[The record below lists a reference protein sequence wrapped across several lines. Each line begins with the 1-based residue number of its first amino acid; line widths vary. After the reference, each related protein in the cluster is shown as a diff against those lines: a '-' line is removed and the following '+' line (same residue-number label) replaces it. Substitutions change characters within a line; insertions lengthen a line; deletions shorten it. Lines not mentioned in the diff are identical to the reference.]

1 MDRSSVSIIIPAFNA
16 ERYLG
21 AALESVLAQTYPHW
35 EALVVVDG
43 GCRDG
48 TERVAREYAA
58 KDVRI
63 KVIMGPH
70 ERMGA
75 ARNRGIAAAQ
85 GGYIAFLDADNLLA
99 PGKLKDQVA
108 HLEGSPGAGVS
119 FGNILHFY
127 DDRPDVRYTN
137 RNETPPSGDLF
148 ISFLSRNSINLLA
161 VVIKKEL
168 LTEHGAFRGEW
179 PALDDQYLWINLAR
193 HGVGFAYLNEVV
205 GYERM
210 HHASDSRRSDHI
222 YDTARCFLSLLDNL
236 EAGFSVGERGKYS
249 DTVRVLRR
257 TWRRNLV
264 IGWLMKTPPF
274 SWAVLPWYLRRREG
288 HFVKLEN

>member
-1 MDRSSVSIIIPAFNA
+1 MELRLISIIIPAFNA

-21 AALESVLAQTYPHW
+21 AALESAVAQTYPRW
-35 EALVVVDG
+35 EALVVVDA

-58 KDVRI
+58 KDARI

-85 GGYIAFLDADNLLA
+85 GEYVAFLDADNLFA
-99 PGKLKDQVA
+99 PDKLKKQLA
-108 HLEGSPGAGVS
+108 HAAEHPEAGVL
-119 FGNILHFY
+119 FGKILHFY
-127 DDRPDVRYTN
+127 DDKPEVRYAN
-137 RNETPPSGDLF
+137 CNEAPPSGDLF
-148 ISFLSRNSINLLA
+148 VSFLRRNSINLLA
-161 VVIKKEL
+161 ALIKKEHL
-168 LTEHGAFRGEW
+168 ARYGAFRGEW

-193 HGVGFAYLNEVV
+193 HGVGFAYSDDVV

-210 HHASDSRRSDHI
+210 HRASDSRRSDHI
-222 YDTARCFLSLLDNL
+222 YDTAKCFLSLLDNL
-236 EAGFSVGERGKYS
+236 ERDFSDDERGNYLG
-249 DTVRVLRR
+249 VLGGLRR
-257 TWRRNLV
+257 TWRRNLI
-264 IGWLMKTPPF
+264 IGWLMKTLPF

-288 HFVKLEN
+288 HFVKIDA